1 MKEARAQG
9 DLSENFEYYAAKKD
23 KNKNESRIR
32 YLERMLKTA
41 VIVSDESREDE
52 VGINNTVKIYF
63 EDEDETEE
71 FKLVTSIRGNSLKGM
86 ISTESPI
93 GKAILGHKT
102 GERVLVKINEETG
115 YYVVIREIQNTRDDS
130 ADKIRGF

>member
-1 MKEARAQG
+1 
-9 DLSENFEYYAAKKD
+9 
-23 KNKNESRIR
+23 
-32 YLERMLKTA
+32 
-41 VIVSDESREDE
+41 
-52 VGINNTVKIYF
+52 
-63 EDEDETEE
+63 
-71 FKLVTSIRGNSLKGM
+71 M